1 MNLHLIATGLPNKG
15 SEYLTRTG
23 RRVKFVSESR
33 YGDLVFRVIGSREE
47 LTLAPH
53 YVQKWLTPAIRVPE

>member
-1 MNLHLIATGLPNKG
+1 MNIHTIATGLPAKG
-15 SEYLTRTG
+15 AEYLTRTG
-23 RRVKFVSESR
+23 QRVRFVSESR
-33 YGDLVFRVIGSREE
+33 YGEWQFRFVGSREE